1 MNELFVDIKGYEG
14 FYQISNL
21 GTVKSLEHSIIR
33 SNGVKQTV
41 KERIVK
47 PALVKSGY
55 YTVSLWRNGKQ
66 DSRLLHRLIAEHFIP
81 NPDNKPFIDHINTDR
96 TDNTVCLNDDGSV
109 NYEKT
114 NLRWVTPKENNNNPI
129 TRNKHKHKYNVTS
142 YGFNNGH
149 SKPVVRLAKGDEK
162 DVVFPNAFST
172 NTRRVGPCCKGERKT
187 AGGYKWQYVE
197 DWLADWWD
205 ENFMFS

>member
-14 FYQISNL
+14 LYQISNL

-33 SNGVKQTV
+33 SNGIKQTF
-41 KERIVK
+41 KEHIVK
-47 PALVKSGY
+47 PSIGNTGY
-55 YTVSLWRNGKQ
+55 YIVSLWRNGKQ
-66 DSRLLHRLIAEHFIP
+66 DTRLLHRLIAEHFIP

-129 TRNKHKHKYNVTS
+129 TRNNRKHKYNVTS

-172 NTRRVGPCCKGERKT
+172 NIRRVGPCCKGERKT

>member
-41 KERIVK
+41 KERIIK
-47 PALVKSGY
+47 PSLGKNGY
-55 YTVSLWRNGKQ
+55 YTISLWRNGKGKGFQ
-66 DSRLLHRLIAEHFIP
+66 IHRLIAEHFIP
-81 NPDNKPFIDHINTDR
+81 NPENKPYIDHINTDR
-96 TDNTVCLNDDGSV
+96 TDNTVWLNEDGSI

-129 TRNKHKHKYNVTS
+129 TRNNHKHKYNVTS

-172 NTRRVGPCCKGERKT
+172 NTYRVGPCCKGERKT

>member
-41 KERIVK
+41 KERIIK
-47 PALVKSGY
+47 PSLGKNGY
-55 YTVSLWRNGKQ
+55 YTISLWRNGKGKGFQ
-66 DSRLLHRLIAEHFIP
+66 IHRLIAEHFIP
-81 NPDNKPFIDHINTDR
+81 NPENKPYIDHINTDR
-96 TDNTVCLNDDGSV
+96 TDNTVWLNEDGSI

-129 TRNKHKHKYNVTS
+129 TRNNHKHKYNVTS

-172 NTRRVGPCCKGERKT
+172 NICRVGPCCKGERKT